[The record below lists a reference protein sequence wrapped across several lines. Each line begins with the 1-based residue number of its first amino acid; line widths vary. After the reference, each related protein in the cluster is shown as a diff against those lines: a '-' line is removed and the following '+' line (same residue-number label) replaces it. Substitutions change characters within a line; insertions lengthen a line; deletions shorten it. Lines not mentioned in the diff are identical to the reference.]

1 MEKNSWMKDKFKKIL
16 EDKDLENKK
25 ETDEIMRNVKEHSR
39 QWNNFRKNEK
49 EIFKI
54 CFEEI
59 ENVVNDFESATS
71 QISKN
76 IKITRHNFDG
86 LRVDNDQY
94 VLEIRA
100 CLDYEDSI
108 LNSSS
113 GKHEISCIITL
124 STGVHYSLEKILTK
138 DDVQINFISTLD
150 FKSSSFTD
158 FNENIS
164 NYKIFFEKSF
174 NTIVSIFKDR
184 NLKKILPPR
193 Y

>member
-16 EDKDLENKK
+16 EDKELENKREHEK
-25 ETDEIMRNVKEHSR
+25 IMKDGVEIRR
-39 QWNNFRKNEK
+39 QMDNFNKNQK
-49 EIFKI
+49 SIFKI
-54 CFEEI
+54 CFKEI
-59 ENVVNDFESATS
+59 ENVVNDFESVTS

-108 LNSSS
+108 LNSNS
-113 GKHEISCIITL
+113 GKYEISCIITL
-124 STGVHYSLEKILTK
+124 STDVHYSLEKILTK
-138 DDVQINFISTLD
+138 DDVQINFISRLG

-164 NYKIFFEKSF
+164 NYKIFFVKSF
-174 NTIVSIFKDR
+174 DIIVNIFKDR

>member
-1 MEKNSWMKDKFKKIL
+1 MKDKFKKIL

-49 EIFKI
+49 GIFKI

-124 STGVHYSLEKILTK
+124 SIGVHYSFEKILTK

-174 NTIVSIFKDR
+174 NIIVSIFKDR
-184 NLKKILPPR
+184 NLKKILPSR